1 MKLIETFLAH
11 LWREKGRAYLV
22 DGRRHGRPA
31 MRWLRGYV
39 RGVKGPAK

>member
-1 MKLIETFLAH
+1 MKKIETFLAH

-22 DGRRHGRPA
+22 DSRRHGRPA